1 MNIRPFNPT
10 DAEYEA
16 LVSVINR
23 AWPQMPF
30 TVEAVRYSHEHRNP
44 QYFHQRVVVEAA
56 SGELVAAADY
66 FEASWAHV
74 PGKYSLDMDIVPGH
88 EQAVMQPLYDY
99 MLEQLAERDP
109 APQKLVGFTREDK
122 TAVIDFLTSHGFE
135 QVMREP
141 RSEQDV
147 TKFNFARYA
156 GREAKLAAKGIRI
169 YTLLELQALDPDW
182 LTKYYELEWHVDQ
195 DIPSPD
201 PATRRPLAQFEKM
214 FNHPNFRAD
223 GHLIAVDEKKGS
235 GPGRGEYV
243 GVSSIWMRPPS
254 TERVGVGVTG
264 IKRSHRR
271 LGIATVLKVRAAA
284 FVRDIGARYIGTEN
298 EENNPMYDLNLRLGF
313 QPKPAWLEFAK
324 ELENVE
330 NVESEDNVVEL
341 AIGD

>member
-16 LVSVINR
+16 VVGVINQ
-23 AWPQMPF
+23 AWPKMPF

-44 QYFHQRVVVEAA
+44 QYFYQRVVVEDEQ
-56 SGELVAAADY
+56 SGNMIAVADY

-74 PGKYSLDMDIVPGH
+74 PGKYSLDMDIVPSY
-88 EQAVMQPLYDY
+88 EQAVMQPVYDY
-99 MLEQLAERDP
+99 ILAQLAKREP
-109 APQKLVGFTREDK
+109 APEKLVGFTREDK
-122 TAVIDFLTSHGFE
+122 TAIIDFFTSHGFE

-156 GREAKLAAKGIRI
+156 DREEKLAGKGIRI
-169 YTLLELQALDPDW
+169 YTLPELQALDPDW
-182 LTKYYELEWHVDQ
+182 LTKYYDLEWHVDR

-223 GHLIAVDEKKGS
+223 GHFIAVDEAKAS
-235 GPGRGEYV
+235 APGRGEYV

-271 LGIATVLKVRAAA
+271 RGIATVLKVRAAA
-284 FVRDIGARYIGTEN
+284 FVRDIGARYITTEN

-313 QPKPAWLEFAK
+313 EPKPAWLEFAK
-324 ELENVE
+324 EVE
-330 NVESEDNVVEL
+330 EAESETNVAEL